1 LANLAGGATQYALK
15 ATMTASQ
22 SKNPK
27 RFYAAAAV
35 APLENGSL
43 GVQLDGKPIK
53 TPAGRALA
61 VPSAALAEAIAGE
74 WNAQG
79 DEIVPATLPL
89 TRLANSA
96 IDGVAER
103 RGEVVEDIVNYAA
116 SDLLCYRAEAPAEL
130 AAKQARLWDPILAW
144 VRAEYDASFN
154 AGTGVKHLH
163 QPASSLD
170 AIRRALSAL
179 NPFKLAALHV
189 MTTLTGSALIALA
202 HANRFLEIDAAWEAA
217 HVDENWQVSLWGED
231 FEAAQRQ
238 EKRFSEFL
246 NASRF
251 FDLA

>member
-1 LANLAGGATQYALK
+1 MK

-27 RFYAAAAV
+27 RFYAAATV
-35 APLENGSL
+35 AGREDGSF
-43 GVQLDGKPIK
+43 GIELDGRPVK

-61 VPSAALAEAIAGE
+61 VPSRALADAVASE

-79 DEIVPATLPL
+79 DEILPASLPL

-96 IDGVAER
+96 VDGVAGRE
-103 RGEVVEDIVNYAA
+103 GEVMRDILNYAA
-116 SDLLCYRAEAPAEL
+116 SDLLCYRAEASVGLVTE
-130 AAKQARLWDPILAW
+130 QARLWDPILDW
-144 VRAEYDASFN
+144 VRAEYDAPFIV
-154 AGTGVKHLH
+154 GMGVKHLK
-163 QPASSLD
+163 QPAASLD
-170 AIRRALSAL
+170 AVRRVISVLG
-179 NPFKLAALHV
+179 PFRLAALHV

-202 HANRFLEIDAAWEAA
+202 RAKGFLNAGAAWEAS
-217 HVDENWQVSLWGED
+217 HVDENWQASQWGED

-238 EKRFSEFL
+238 KRRFSEFL

>member
-1 LANLAGGATQYALK
+1 
-15 ATMTASQ
+15 MTASQ

-27 RFYAAAAV
+27 RFYAAAAI
-35 APLENGSL
+35 APLEGGSF

-53 TPAGRALA
+53 TPAGHTLA
-61 VPSAALAEAIAGE
+61 VPSQALADAIAGE

-79 DEIVPATLPL
+79 DEIVPASLPL

-96 IDGVAER
+96 IDGVAAR
-103 RGEVVEDIVNYAA
+103 QGEVVDDIVNYAA
-116 SDLLCYRAEAPAEL
+116 SDLLCYRAEAPVGL
-130 AAKQARLWDPILAW
+130 AAMQARLWDPILAW
-144 VRAEYDASFN
+144 VRAEYDAPFN
-154 AGTGVKHLH
+154 AGTGLKHID

-179 NPFKLAALHV
+179 DAFKLAALHV
-189 MTTLTGSALIALA
+189 VTTLTGSALIALA
-202 HANRFLEIDAAWEAA
+202 HANRFLDTDAAWEAA
-217 HVDENWQVSLWGED
+217 HVDENWQKSQWGED

-246 NASRF
+246 NASQF